1 MARTYSG
8 PSRTVSSI
16 AGLVEREWDLSL
28 AECMI
33 REVVEAFGE
42 EEVGEMID
50 NEDEVDAFD
59 ILRPRLAIGP
69 AKLEEGESLRLRK

>member
-1 MARTYSG
+1 M
-8 PSRTVSSI
+8 
-16 AGLVEREWDLSL
+16 AGLAERDLDLSL
-28 AECMI
+28 AERRT
-33 REVVEAFGE
+33 REVVEAFVE
-42 EEVGEMID
+42 EEVGEIID